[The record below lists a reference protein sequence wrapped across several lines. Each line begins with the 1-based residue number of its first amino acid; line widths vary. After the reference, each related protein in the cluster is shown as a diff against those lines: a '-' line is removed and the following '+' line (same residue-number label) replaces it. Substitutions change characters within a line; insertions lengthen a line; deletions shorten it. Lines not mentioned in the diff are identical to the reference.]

1 VKRIGSTGGTAAE
14 AAVTR
19 GTWKRQQTP
28 MTEEKYGNDT
38 GLAAG
43 DGVGGGVKKKME
55 EAAMQEG
62 ETKQFCIKGEKIYM
76 ELFPYFKFLISALE
90 SSFTTCQTS
99 VHIKGINGANLN
111 RAKSNS
117 EYKLA

>member
-1 VKRIGSTGGTAAE
+1 
-14 AAVTR
+14 
-19 GTWKRQQTP
+19 
-28 MTEEKYGNDT
+28 
-38 GLAAG
+38 LAAG
-43 DGVGGGVKKKME
+43 DGGGGGVEKKME

-62 ETKQFCIKGEKIYM
+62 ERNWTILYQRRKNM
-76 ELFPYFKFLISALE
+76 EQFPYFKFLISTLE

>member
-1 VKRIGSTGGTAAE
+1 
-14 AAVTR
+14 
-19 GTWKRQQTP
+19 
-28 MTEEKYGNDT
+28 
-38 GLAAG
+38 
-43 DGVGGGVKKKME
+43 ME
-55 EAAMQEG
+55 Q
-62 ETKQFCIKGEKIYM
+62 
-76 ELFPYFKFLISALE
+76 FPYFKFLISTLE

>member
-1 VKRIGSTGGTAAE
+1 
-14 AAVTR
+14 
-19 GTWKRQQTP
+19 
-28 MTEEKYGNDT
+28 
-38 GLAAG
+38 LAAG
-43 DGVGGGVKKKME
+43 DGGGGGVEKKME